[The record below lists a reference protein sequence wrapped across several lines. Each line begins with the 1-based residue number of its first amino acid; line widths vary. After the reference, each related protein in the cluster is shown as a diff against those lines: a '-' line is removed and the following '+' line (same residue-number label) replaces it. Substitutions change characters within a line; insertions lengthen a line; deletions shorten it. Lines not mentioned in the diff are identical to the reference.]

1 MATVDTRS
9 GFRLPWSSDNSQ
21 HDVDQPDPT
30 QDAQEGVTEPAAE
43 PDAPVAVAWPTADR
57 AADPDEAPAPPQSD
71 EEPSMTPEVAT
82 PAPLP
87 LVTRKPSR
95 LMADLTAA
103 ILATTEAARDRAL
116 AAIEADATQVTE
128 AIRTASMEGAEGIR
142 RKAEEDL
149 VSIKDWSKAEIA
161 RIREETETRTET
173 RKATREAE
181 LTAHVAAVDS
191 RVGEVQEAVARYRS
205 EMDAYFG
212 SLSSEDDPARL
223 ATMAEAMPDPPPL
236 NALADLADL
245 DIAAFAPVEAI
256 EAEAEV
262 AEPVEA
268 EVVEA
273 EAVEAAAT
281 DLVEAAG
288 YEAPE
293 PEIVTAEA
301 VEADAATEPAAEA
314 EKAGG
319 WGTSDDAWDLP
330 SPVAPAGDTA
340 ETAFDGI
347 HGWSTGEAADN
358 SLDVNERGNPDDRDA
373 IMAALE
379 AAAEAVVAAETTAGS
394 ADHAE
399 GAAESDAESGAD
411 PLASRTDTD
420 EQAVDA
426 QAALAARVDAG
437 GFDSQ
442 SFTDRLA
449 SLMPSPD
456 EGAADAEPRTTRVIV
471 TGLVSVASIA
481 SFKRHLSRLAGVKS
495 VGVASG
501 PDGEFVFNVS
511 HRPDASF
518 RDGIPSMPGFGARV
532 TSTGDG
538 FVQVTAR
545 DPESDG

>member
-1 MATVDTRS
+1 M
-9 GFRLPWSSDNSQ
+9 
-21 HDVDQPDPT
+21 T
-30 QDAQEGVTEPAAE
+30 Q
-43 PDAPVAVAWPTADR
+43 
-57 AADPDEAPAPPQSD
+57 
-71 EEPSMTPEVAT
+71 EVAAS
-82 PAPLP
+82 APLP
-87 LVTRKPSR
+87 RVTRKPSR

-103 ILATTEAARDRAL
+103 ILATTETARDRAL

-128 AIRTASMEGAEGIR
+128 AIRSASMDGAERIR
-142 RKAEEDL
+142 RQAEEDL

-161 RIREETETRTET
+161 RIREETETRTEA

-223 ATMAEAMPDPPPL
+223 ATMAEAMPEPPPL

-245 DIAAFAPVEAI
+245 DVAAFAPAEAI
-256 EAEAEV
+256 ETEVAEPEAEV
-262 AEPVEA
+262 AEPEA
-268 EVVEA
+268 EVA
-273 EAVEAAAT
+273 ETDRVEAAAY
-281 DLVEAAG
+281 EAA
-288 YEAPE
+288 APE
-293 PEIVTAEA
+293 EATAEA
-301 VEADAATEPAAEA
+301 DAPAAPGA
-314 EKAGG
+314 ETGKAGG
-319 WGTSDDAWDLP
+319 WGASDDAWDLS
-330 SPVAPAGDTA
+330 SPAALAGETA
-340 ETAFDGI
+340 EAAFDVI
-347 HGWSTGEAADN
+347 PGWTTGEAPDN
-358 SLDVNERGNPDDRDA
+358 SLGATTHDEPADHDA

-379 AAAEAVVAAETTAGS
+379 AAAEAVVAAES
-394 ADHAE
+394 AVQAQVV
-399 GAAESDAESGAD
+399 AESGEEAGAD
-411 PLASRTDTD
+411 LLAGGTDTD
-420 EQAVDA
+420 QQFDDA

-456 EGAADAEPRTTRVIV
+456 EGTADAEPRTTRVIV

-511 HRPDASF
+511 HRPDASL

>member
-1 MATVDTRS
+1 M
-9 GFRLPWSSDNSQ
+9 
-21 HDVDQPDPT
+21 T
-30 QDAQEGVTEPAAE
+30 Q
-43 PDAPVAVAWPTADR
+43 
-57 AADPDEAPAPPQSD
+57 
-71 EEPSMTPEVAT
+71 EVAT
-82 PAPLP
+82 PAPLSQ
-87 LVTRKPSR
+87 VTRKPSR

-116 AAIEADATQVTE
+116 ATIEADATQVTE
-128 AIRTASMEGAEGIR
+128 AIRAASMDGAEAIR
-142 RKAEEDL
+142 RQAEDDL
-149 VSIKDWSKAEIA
+149 TAIKDWSKTEIA
-161 RIREETETRTET
+161 RIREEAETKTET
-173 RKATREAE
+173 RKTTRESE
-181 LTAHVAAVDS
+181 LTAHAAAVDR
-191 RVGEVQEAVARYRS
+191 RVGEVQEAVTLYRT

-212 SLSSEDDPARL
+212 NLASEDDPARL
-223 ATMAEAMPDPPPL
+223 ATMAEAMPEPPPL

-245 DIAAFAPVEAI
+245 DLAAFAPAVAVEAETEVA

-262 AEPVEA
+262 AEAEA
-268 EVVEA
+268 EVAEAETEIELAEADLAEADLAEA
-273 EAVEAAAT
+273 EAEV
-281 DLVEAAG
+281 
-288 YEAPE
+288 
-293 PEIVTAEA
+293 
-301 VEADAATEPAAEA
+301 AEA
-314 EKAGG
+314 ELATAETVETEIPTAPVANAVAVAD

-330 SPVAPAGDTA
+330 GTAVPAGEA
-340 ETAFDGI
+340 V
-347 HGWSTGEAADN
+347 EAASDDIPGWTTGVASDN
-358 SLDVNERGNPDDRDA
+358 SLDVTPGGEPFDRDA
-373 IMAALE
+373 IMDALE
-379 AAAEAVVAAETTAGS
+379 AAAEAVVVAEA
-394 ADHAE
+394 
-399 GAAESDAESGAD
+399 AAESADPAEVAAESGAESAAD
-411 PLASRTDTD
+411 LLAGRIDTD
-420 EQAVDA
+420 GQTDDA

-532 TSTGDG
+532 TRTGDG
-538 FVQVTAR
+538 FVQATAR

>member
-1 MATVDTRS
+1 M
-9 GFRLPWSSDNSQ
+9 
-21 HDVDQPDPT
+21 
-30 QDAQEGVTEPAAE
+30 AQEVAA
-43 PDAPVAVAWPTADR
+43 
-57 AADPDEAPAPPQSD
+57 
-71 EEPSMTPEVAT
+71 

-116 AAIEADATQVTE
+116 ATIEADATQVTE
-128 AIRTASMEGAEGIR
+128 AIRAASMDGAEAIR
-142 RKAEEDL
+142 RQAEDDL
-149 VSIKDWSKAEIA
+149 AAIKDWSKTEIA
-161 RIREETETRTET
+161 RIREEAETKTET
-173 RKATREAE
+173 RKAGRESE
-181 LTAHVAAVDS
+181 LTAHAAAVDG
-191 RVGEVQEAVARYRS
+191 RVGEIQEAVTLYRAD
-205 EMDAYFG
+205 MDAYFG
-212 SLSSEDDPARL
+212 SLSSENDPARL
-223 ATMAEAMPDPPPL
+223 ATMAEAMPEPPPL

-245 DIAAFAPVEAI
+245 DLAAFAPAVVIEAEAV

-262 AEPVEA
+262 AEAEA
-268 EVVEA
+268 EVAEA
-273 EAVEAAAT
+273 EAEV
-281 DLVEAAG
+281 
-288 YEAPE
+288 
-293 PEIVTAEA
+293 
-301 VEADAATEPAAEA
+301 AEA
-314 EKAGG
+314 ETEIELAEADLAEADLAEAEAEVAEAELATAETVETEIPTAPVANAVAVAD

-330 SPVAPAGDTA
+330 STAVPAGEA
-340 ETAFDGI
+340 V
-347 HGWSTGEAADN
+347 EAASDDIPGWTTGVASDN
-358 SLDVNERGNPDDRDA
+358 SLDVTAGGEPVDRDT

-379 AAAEAVVAAETTAGS
+379 AAAEAVVVAEAA
-394 ADHAE
+394 
-399 GAAESDAESGAD
+399 AESGAEL
-411 PLASRTDTD
+411 LAGRIDTD
-420 EQAVDA
+420 GQTDDA

-471 TGLVSVASIA
+471 TVLVSVASIA

-532 TSTGDG
+532 TRTGDG
-538 FVQVTAR
+538 FVQATAR

>member
-1 MATVDTRS
+1 M
-9 GFRLPWSSDNSQ
+9 
-21 HDVDQPDPT
+21 T
-30 QDAQEGVTEPAAE
+30 Q
-43 PDAPVAVAWPTADR
+43 
-57 AADPDEAPAPPQSD
+57 
-71 EEPSMTPEVAT
+71 EVAT
-82 PAPLP
+82 PAPLSQ
-87 LVTRKPSR
+87 VTRKPSR

-116 AAIEADATQVTE
+116 AAVEADATQVTE
-128 AIRTASMEGAEGIR
+128 AIRAASMDGAEAIR
-142 RKAEEDL
+142 RQAEDDL
-149 VSIKDWSKAEIA
+149 TAIKDWSKTEIA
-161 RIREETETRTET
+161 RIREEAETKTET
-173 RKATREAE
+173 RKTTRESE
-181 LTAHVAAVDS
+181 LTAHAAAVDG
-191 RVGEVQEAVARYRS
+191 RVGEIQEAVTLYRT

-212 SLSSEDDPARL
+212 NLASEDDPARL
-223 ATMAEAMPDPPPL
+223 ATMAEAMPEPPPL

-245 DIAAFAPVEAI
+245 DLAAFAPAVVIEAETEI
-256 EAEAEV
+256 ELAEAEAEV
-262 AEPVEA
+262 AEA
-268 EVVEA
+268 ELA
-273 EAVEAAAT
+273 
-281 DLVEAAG
+281 
-288 YEAPE
+288 
-293 PEIVTAEA
+293 TAETVETEIPTAPVANA
-301 VEADAATEPAAEA
+301 VAVAD
-314 EKAGG
+314 

-330 SPVAPAGDTA
+330 STAVPAGEA
-340 ETAFDGI
+340 V
-347 HGWSTGEAADN
+347 EAASDDIPGWTTGVASDN
-358 SLDVNERGNPDDRDA
+358 SLDVTAGGEPVDRDT

-379 AAAEAVVAAETTAGS
+379 AAAEAVVVAEAAAAS
-394 ADHAE
+394 ADPAE
-399 GAAESDAESGAD
+399 VAAESGAESAAD
-411 PLASRTDTD
+411 LLAGRIDTD
-420 EQAVDA
+420 GQTDEA

-532 TSTGDG
+532 TRTGDG
-538 FVQVTAR
+538 FVQATAR

>member
-1 MATVDTRS
+1 M
-9 GFRLPWSSDNSQ
+9 
-21 HDVDQPDPT
+21 
-30 QDAQEGVTEPAAE
+30 AQEVAA
-43 PDAPVAVAWPTADR
+43 
-57 AADPDEAPAPPQSD
+57 
-71 EEPSMTPEVAT
+71 

-116 AAIEADATQVTE
+116 ATIEADATQVTE
-128 AIRTASMEGAEGIR
+128 AIRAASMDGAEAIR
-142 RKAEEDL
+142 RQAEDDL
-149 VSIKDWSKAEIA
+149 AAIKDWSKTEIA
-161 RIREETETRTET
+161 RIREEAETKTET
-173 RKATREAE
+173 RKAGRESE
-181 LTAHVAAVDS
+181 LTAHAAAVDG
-191 RVGEVQEAVARYRS
+191 RVGEIQEAVTLYRAD
-205 EMDAYFG
+205 MDAYFG
-212 SLSSEDDPARL
+212 SLSSENDPARL
-223 ATMAEAMPDPPPL
+223 ATMAEAMPEPPPL

-245 DIAAFAPVEAI
+245 DLAAFAPAVVIEAEAV

-262 AEPVEA
+262 AEAEA
-268 EVVEA
+268 EVAEAETEIELAEADLAEADLAEA
-273 EAVEAAAT
+273 EAEV
-281 DLVEAAG
+281 
-288 YEAPE
+288 
-293 PEIVTAEA
+293 
-301 VEADAATEPAAEA
+301 AEA
-314 EKAGG
+314 ELATAETVETEIPTAPVANAVAVAD

-330 SPVAPAGDTA
+330 STAVPAGEA
-340 ETAFDGI
+340 V
-347 HGWSTGEAADN
+347 EAASDDIPGWTTGVASDN
-358 SLDVNERGNPDDRDA
+358 SLDVTAGGEPVDRDA

-379 AAAEAVVAAETTAGS
+379 AAAEAVVV
-394 ADHAE
+394 
-399 GAAESDAESGAD
+399 AESGAESAAD
-411 PLASRTDTD
+411 LLAGRIDTD
-420 EQAVDA
+420 GQTDEA
-426 QAALAARVDAG
+426 QAALAARVDAR
-437 GFDSQ
+437 GFDTQ

-532 TSTGDG
+532 TRTGDG
-538 FVQVTAR
+538 FVQATAR